1 MVGGLKNKF
10 PICVDKHL
18 FSGKVLLSFNA
29 LQSLSL
35 VHQFPFELIQ
45 GFSTIYLFL
54 KGDSFLTL
62 YCPRGLSLTSKILW
76 R

>member
-1 MVGGLKNKF
+1 MVRGLENKF

-35 VHQFPFELIQ
+35 VHH
-45 GFSTIYLFL
+45 FSTIYLFL
-54 KGDSFLTL
+54 KGHSFFNPLL
-62 YCPRGLSLTSKILW
+62 LKGSLFDE
-76 R
+76 